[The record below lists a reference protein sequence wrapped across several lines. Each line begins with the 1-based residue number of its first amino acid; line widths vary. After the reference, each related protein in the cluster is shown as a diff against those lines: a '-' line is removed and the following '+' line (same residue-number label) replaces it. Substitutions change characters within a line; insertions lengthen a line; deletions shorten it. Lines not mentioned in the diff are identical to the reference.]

1 MPNQH
6 HTSTPNARRWP
17 LILAL
22 VAGLVVAVI
31 VARAW
36 LGGGEPTQN
45 GAPPPAV
52 VETVRAETRVITEAV
67 RGVGTLRASAE
78 IDISPEVGG
87 RITLLGFREG
97 GRVEAGQVLVE
108 LRDGRLREQLNSR
121 EAALAAA
128 TSRARNAAR
137 VHARAETLRAQRQIS
152 EGDYEQALT
161 DMQAAEADVRGLEAD
176 IAALREQIAELT
188 LRAPFAGEI
197 SEQQVDEG
205 AFVEAG
211 RRIATLYRADP
222 LHLSF
227 SIPERYAGR
236 VSLEDEVELSVAS
249 FPGERFA
256 AELDVISPSVDER
269 SRTVS
274 LRATIANPDGR
285 LRPGGFATAR
295 VIIERRDDLPV
306 LPEEALIG
314 TRDGFIVFVVEA
326 GQASRREV
334 RTGLRDNGVV
344 SILEGLEAGEEV
356 IRLGHQRVSDGTR
369 VEVVSGGPSAGA
381 R

>member
-1 MPNQH
+1 MSNQH
-6 HTSTPNARRWP
+6 DTSPPNRRRWP
-17 LILAL
+17 RLLAIVVGLILVL
-22 VAGLVVAVI
+22 I

-36 LGGGEPTQN
+36 LGGADTPEN
-45 GAPPPAV
+45 GPPPAAV

-87 RITLLGFREG
+87 RITLLAFREG

-108 LRDGRLREQLNSR
+108 LRDARLREQLNSR

-128 TSRARNAAR
+128 VSRARNAER

-152 EGDYEQALT
+152 EGDYEQAFT
-161 DMQAAEADVRGLEAD
+161 DMQAAQADVRGLEAD
-176 IAALREQIAELT
+176 IAALREQMAEMT

-222 LHLSF
+222 LHMSF

-236 VSLEDEVELSVAS
+236 ISLEDEVEITVAS

-269 SRTVS
+269 SRTLG
-274 LRATIANPDGR
+274 LRATIANPEGR

-295 VIIERRDDLPV
+295 VIVERRDDLPV

-314 TRDGFIVFVVEA
+314 TRDGFIVFVVEDGRA
-326 GQASRREV
+326 VRREV
-334 RTGLRDNGVV
+334 RTGLRDNGMV
-344 SILEGLEAGEEV
+344 SIVEGLAAGEQV
-356 IRLGHQRVSDGTR
+356 VRLGHQRVSDGTR
-369 VEVVSGGPSAGA
+369 VEVVSDAQSANT